1 MKRLVIALIL
11 SLGLFAS
18 SLAQAASVSLVP
30 SSSSVGVGQTFSV
43 DVLVSGLTSGQ
54 DLGGFELDLLFDPAL
69 LSVSGYTLGSSLGI
83 YSSDIM
89 LTEVDDL
96 SSGLT
101 GSGVYSLAAVSLL
114 QDLSVQADSFVL
126 LTLQLL
132 AQDAGASILG
142 LSGTL
147 YDGFG
152 LTLTADLGS
161 ASVSASAVPLPGAV
175 WLLLGGLGGCMGLV
189 RRRA

>member
-11 SLGLFAS
+11 SLSLFAS

-30 SSSSVGVGQTFSV
+30 SSGSVGVGQTFSV
-43 DVLVSGLTSGQ
+43 DVLVSGLASGQ

-69 LSVSGYTLGSSLGI
+69 LNVSGYTLGSSLGL
-83 YSSDIM
+83 YSPDFM

>member
-11 SLGLFAS
+11 SLGLFAA

-43 DVLVSGLTSGQ
+43 DVLVSDLTSGQ

-132 AQDAGASILG
+132 AQDAGASVLG

-152 LTLTADLGS
+152 LTLAADLGS
-161 ASVSASAVPLPGAV
+161 ASVSASAVPLPGAI

-189 RRRA
+189 RRKA